1 MFPAFLLVMAA
12 LVVVPFFPSDLASSQ
27 PVDTQR
33 PIYLSADTAST
44 QSAAPE
50 IATAN
55 SQVVEMTVDHLK
67 AMGLQVA
74 PAGSGAY
81 LISPAAAD
89 GAANASGY
97 VEASTSALPSA
108 TVRLFVGLN
117 NSSLPAASGSE
128 TDFGGDGDSAWRL
141 AYEVQ
146 RNVVSGLKDILGYDS
161 YDRGE
166 VQEPAPPTGL
176 QGVGAQDP
184 WVETYPLFD
193 SNPSEATLLQ
203 EPGGPV
209 VLSAALANAIH
220 DYFDPTVHTPG
231 RVAEF
236 DWRQPPSWQPV
247 TPKVVS
253 RSNDPVR
260 VALTFD
266 GGASSEPTPAIL
278 KALTDAGVPATI
290 FLTGDFVEKNQDL
303 VVQMARDGFEFGNH
317 SSTHPDMTTVSSQE
331 EIDQL
336 NGVEKKVMAL
346 TGKSTR
352 PWFRP
357 PFGAYNDRVV
367 QVAADQGYYSV
378 LWTQD
383 SADWRNDIDAATV
396 EARILRYATSGSI
409 IIEHLGSPQS
419 AQVLPEVLRVLKS
432 RGVTFGTLSE
442 VMGTR

>member
-12 LVVVPFFPSDLASSQ
+12 LVVVPFFPGDLASSQ
-27 PVDTQR
+27 PADARLPV
-33 PIYLSADTAST
+33 YLSADTTST

-55 SQVVEMTVDHLK
+55 SQVVEMTVDHLR
-67 AMGLQVA
+67 AMGLQVTSV
-74 PAGSGAY
+74 GSAAY
-81 LISPAAAD
+81 VISPAAA
-89 GAANASGY
+89 GGTANASDY
-97 VEASTSALPSA
+97 VASSTTTVPDA
-108 TVRLFVGLN
+108 TVRLSVGLN
-117 NSSLPAASGSE
+117 NSTLPAASGSE

-146 RNVVSGLKDILGYDS
+146 RNVVGGLKDILGYDS
-161 YDRGE
+161 YDRGV
-166 VQEPAPPTGL
+166 VQEKAPPAGMH
-176 QGVGAQDP
+176 GVADGDP
-184 WVETYPLFD
+184 WVEAYPLFD
-193 SNPSEATLLQ
+193 SNSSEAALLQ

-209 VLSAALANAIH
+209 VISAALANAIH
-220 DYFDPTVHTPG
+220 DYMDPTVHTPG

-236 DWRQPPSWQPV
+236 DWRPAPSWQPV
-247 TPKVVS
+247 APKVIS

-266 GGASSEPTPAIL
+266 GGASSEPTPAII

-336 NGVEKKVMAL
+336 NGVESKVMAL

-396 EARILRYATSGSI
+396 EARILRYATPGSI

-432 RGVTFGTLSE
+432 RGVTFGTLSG
-442 VMGTR
+442 VMGTP

>member
-1 MFPAFLLVMAA
+1 MTA
-12 LVVVPFFPSDLASSQ
+12 LVVVPFFPGDFASSQ
-27 PVDTQR
+27 PVDTR
-33 PIYLSADTAST
+33 LPVYLSVDTASV
-44 QSAAPE
+44 QDASPE
-50 IATAN
+50 IAAAGD
-55 SQVVEMTVDHLK
+55 QVVEMTVDHLR
-67 AMGLQVA
+67 AMGLQITPV
-74 PAGSGAY
+74 GSAAY
-81 LISPAAAD
+81 VISPTATD
-89 GAANASGY
+89 GTANTPGY
-97 VEASTSALPSA
+97 VAASTTTLQSA
-108 TVRLFVGLN
+108 TVHLSVGLN
-117 NSSLPAASGSE
+117 NSALPAASGSE

-161 YDRGE
+161 YDRG
-166 VQEPAPPTGL
+166 VIQEQAPPAGV
-176 QGVGAQDP
+176 QGVGAGDP
-184 WVETYPLFD
+184 WVEAYPLFD
-193 SNPSEATLLQ
+193 SNSTEAALLQ

-220 DYFDPTVHTPG
+220 DYMDPTVHTPG

-236 DWRQPPSWQPV
+236 GWRTAPSWQPV
-247 TPKVVS
+247 TPKVIS

-266 GGASSEPTPAIL
+266 GGASSEPTPAII

-303 VVQMARDGFEFGNH
+303 IVQMARDGFEFGNH

-336 NGVEKKVMAL
+336 NGVESKVMAL

-396 EARILRYATSGSI
+396 EARILRYATPGSI

-442 VMGTR
+442 VMGTP

>member
-12 LVVVPFFPSDLASSQ
+12 LVVVPFFPGDLASS
-27 PVDTQR
+27 PPTDTQL
-33 PIYLSADTAST
+33 PIYLSADAASV
-44 QSAAPE
+44 QGVSPE
-50 IATAN
+50 IATASN
-55 SQVVEMTVDHLK
+55 QVVEMTAAHLK
-67 AMGLQVA
+67 AMGLRVTA
-74 PAGSGAY
+74 AGSAAY
-81 LISPAAAD
+81 VISPA
-89 GAANASGY
+89 GASGTSDSSGY
-97 VEASTSALPSA
+97 VAASTSSLPTA
-108 TVRLFVGLN
+108 TVRLCVGLN
-117 NSSLPAASGSE
+117 NSFLPAASGSE
-128 TDFGGDGDSAWRL
+128 TDFGGDGDFAWRL

-146 RNVVSGLKDILGYDS
+146 HNVVTGLKDILGYDS
-161 YDRGE
+161 YDRGV
-166 VQEPAPPTGL
+166 VQEQAPPTGM
-176 QGVGAQDP
+176 QGVGARDP
-184 WVETYPLFD
+184 WVEAYPIFD
-193 SNPSEATLLQ
+193 SNSSESALLQ
-203 EPGGPV
+203 QPGGPI

-220 DYFDPTVHTPG
+220 DYMDPTVHTPG

-236 DWRQPPSWQPV
+236 DWRPAPSWQPV
-247 TPKVVS
+247 TPKAIS

-266 GGASSEPTPAIL
+266 GGASSVPTPAIL

-317 SSTHPDMTTVSSQE
+317 SSTHPDMTTVSSQTM
-331 EIDQL
+331 IDEL
-336 NGVEKKVMAL
+336 NGLETKVVAL

-357 PFGAYNDRVV
+357 PFGAYNDRVL

-396 EARILRYATSGSI
+396 EARILRYATPGSI

-419 AQVLPEVLRVLKS
+419 AKVLPEVLSVLKS

-442 VMGTR
+442 VMGTP